1 MNNSPTNTR
10 FGKTCLA
17 LFGPGLPGKKPHP
30 FVVANHLVTARNAI
44 SYHT

>member
-17 LFGPGLPGKKPHP
+17 LFGLGLPGKKPHP
-30 FVVANHLVTARNAI
+30 FVRGQ
-44 SYHT
+44 SSCDRS